1 MDLDLVDYLINDKL
15 CMGFG
20 IYMELSGSWTNR
32 VVIGT
37 VDLSEFLFSF
47 SSIRG
52 EGIWFGYFERME
64 LF

>member
-1 MDLDLVDYLINDKL
+1 M